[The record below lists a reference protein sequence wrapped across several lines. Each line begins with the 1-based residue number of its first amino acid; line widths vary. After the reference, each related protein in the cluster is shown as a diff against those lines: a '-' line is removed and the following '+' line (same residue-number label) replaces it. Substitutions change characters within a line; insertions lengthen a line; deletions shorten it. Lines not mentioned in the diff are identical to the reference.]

1 MPTPTARSYTA
12 QNEQSCVLVVQ
23 CSTGDSVTCTGESVT
38 CTGDSVT
45 CTGDSVT
52 WKLWLMFL
60 TLHSATVVLDK
71 GT

>member
-45 CTGDSVT
+45 